1 MPKYHDRGRNVVQG
15 AKEPRPKGGRQIARF
30 GASGALT
37 GAKAPLS
44 GTLLPKQAIC
54 RSQFAAIY
62 ESMT

>member
-1 MPKYHDRGRNVVQG
+1 MPKHRDRRRNVVQG
-15 AKEPRPKGGRQIARF
+15 AKEPRPKGGRQIACF

-44 GTLLPKQAIC
+44 RPFLPKQAIC

>member
-1 MPKYHDRGRNVVQG
+1 MAASCDL
-15 AKEPRPKGGRQIARF
+15 QIARF

-44 GTLLPKQAIC
+44 RTLLPKQAIC
-54 RSQFAAIY
+54 RSQLAAIY

>member
-1 MPKYHDRGRNVVQG
+1 MPKHHDRRRG
-15 AKEPRPKGGRQIARF
+15 AVRGTKEPGPKRGRQIARF

-54 RSQFAAIY
+54 RSQLAAIY
-62 ESMT
+62 EFMT